1 MTDRPVNEAD
11 LRACGFDDL
20 DLAWLRRKSG
30 VKWARVAP
38 GVLPAWIADMDFPVA
53 PPVLNALT
61 ETLNRGDL
69 GYPAWSNWMGPDPLA
84 EDFTK
89 RMDMYQWTP
98 EPDRVRSFSDI
109 IQAIQIVIQTMTRP
123 GDGVVVQ
130 TPSYPPFLKT
140 VTMMGRRVVA
150 DPIERTDSGWAFDP
164 QRLRWTIARERPRVL
179 IIVNPHNPTGRVFTR
194 KELEELAEIAI
205 TNDMVVVADEVLAD
219 LAFAPHR
226 HIPIASLSSEI
237 AARTI
242 TMTSATKAFNFA
254 GLRCA
259 VTHIGPV
266 ELRDA
271 IDAAPPDVFGVVN
284 VLGIEATKAAWR
296 DGDDWLGAVR
306 ERLRQNRDMVCDSV
320 VQWMPMLTCDPP
332 EANYLLWLDC
342 GSLRNDDPASF
353 FREAARVEL
362 STGKTFGPGCGDF
375 VRLNFATAPG
385 ILAEI
390 LNRMVAAVDETVRI
404 GGPGSGYDAE
414 SH

>member
-1 MTDRPVNEAD
+1 MTYRPVNETD
-11 LRACGFDDL
+11 LRACGLDRL
-20 DLAWLRRKSG
+20 DLAWLRRKTG

-38 GVLPAWIADMDFPVA
+38 DVLPAWIADMDFPVA

-61 ETLNRGDL
+61 DTLKRGDL

-84 EDFTK
+84 EDFTA
-89 RMDMYQWTP
+89 RMALYQWAP
-98 EPDRVRSFSDI
+98 EPDWVRSFSDI
-109 IQAIQIVIQTMTRP
+109 IQAIQIVIQTMTEP

-140 VTMMGRRVVA
+140 VTMMGRRAVA
-150 DPIERTDSGWAFDP
+150 DPIERTDAGWSFDL
-164 QRLRWTIARERPRVL
+164 QRLRRTIARERPRVL

-194 KELEELAEIAI
+194 TELEELAEIAI

-296 DGDDWLGAVR
+296 DGDDWLDAVR
-306 ERLRQNRDMVCDSV
+306 NRLRQNRDIVCDSI
-320 VQWMPMLTCDPP
+320 VQRMPTLGCDPP

-342 GSLRNDDPASF
+342 GRLQKDDPALF
-353 FREAARVEL
+353 FRDAARVEL

-390 LNRMVAAVDETVRI
+390 LNRMTAAVAESVHT
-404 GGPGSGYDAE
+404 GGPSYNAE
-414 SH
+414 SQ